1 MKEIL
6 KEIIVEP
13 SGAKFDNN
21 FISGEY
27 TEYFE
32 FFNNDKY
39 SNLLDRYCKIDISK
53 GNRFKVIC
61 KASHPIDKEQ
71 IYILESEYGIHLM
84 DNSAEEIKG
93 FYEDIERYIFE
104 KYGVGCK
111 WK

>member
-27 TEYFE
+27 TQYKE
-32 FFNNDKY
+32 FFNKDKY
-39 SNLLDRYCKIDISK
+39 SNLLSRYCKIDISK
-53 GNRFKVIC
+53 GNKFKVLY
-61 KASHPIDKEQ
+61 KAGHPIYNIQ
-71 IYILESEYGIHLM
+71 IYVLESEYGIHLM

-93 FYEDIERYIFE
+93 FYEDIEKYIFE
-104 KYGVGCK
+104 KYGVGYK
-111 WK
+111 W